1 MTTANS
7 IGAIPAVITFSHHIN
22 LDKIV
27 NTDKFLDNWYLQIL
41 GDARGGFNV
50 GPGNTIQSPPTGTVG
65 SNDLTKLKNGLPL
78 TLAQLFAK
86 NTANIY
92 PYITSATL
100 PDINDYKAAYNNAAT
115 AIGQVFSGTTNK
127 DLVSNQSSFPVLWLQ
142 DIQNAQLALSS
153 KKPSGYFVNN
163 GSGAPDPTTSASNY
177 LLGEVYVGLDAE
189 KKEIDSNNGD
199 VTYIEQFGL
208 PLSLN
213 LWYTDSSGNLYRG
226 VQDQNGAGLSIPG
239 SQSYVSNGAYNANAN
254 NGGGLAEELF
264 NNPSLKQQILSK
276 TDGSLY
282 FNPKDLYAGTPN
294 AVVDPNYGDFYDY
307 FNYLSKLSA
316 SDYPIRWSGQF
327 NQHQAYRVTGA
338 TFNGFS
344 QSGAFREY
352 DQTSS
357 IALSLNWDN
366 YSTQSGS
373 QIAPSS
379 LKKTADIIIPWFGTP
394 DNVPGIT
401 WAKNQYTIANSSSKP
416 SEPSG
421 GWNLAWGDTS
431 KAYSANTGL
440 ATLTPLQGTE
450 VKPSDVTPSG
460 GYQVAGLFNFYGKLF
475 TYNRSTISLGPASS
489 PYIWQESNDPFLTI
503 EGLPSNPQA
512 FRWQTITQDGKPNGA
527 ALQIQYQNGT
537 WQFQGTSP
545 NTWNDIGAGSKFS
558 VPGGGLLPGQF
569 NPTVTLKSSP
579 DTKTSITDITFKP
592 SGGVAS
598 DIPLTGFE
606 VLAPDG
612 RTVVATL
619 TLNDTYQANQ
629 LVNPTEITYAAT
641 APGTL
646 GAAAG
651 YYYKDDTTGGS
662 YMPIV
667 GLKDDVYGTVVGD
680 FLSLVNAGL
689 LGASQTFTYTPKSA
703 TSVEIGKLATLDP
716 GYSVTNNVI
725 DPSPWLD
732 KVYGP
737 VAKGFFGS
745 KAWQTTP
752 TDVPVPY
759 SYWASL
765 INQYAPSVY
774 GFGLSDRF
782 KNGYD
787 ISFNLDRVDLTN
799 FTPTQKQDFQL
810 LKFNP
815 SATSPTTAF
824 SLTDAS
830 ALHYLYPLFIE
841 YQIGG
846 FGQQGDKG
854 YKYNYDFLPDYN
866 QTRAIVNVPTP
877 QGEKEIRVEFQGGQ
891 LSEGSDVEIIS
902 NLGINQATLQDLAS
916 LGVRTNATAIAFQL
930 ATDPGAEASLSSDPN
945 LVAAEFLADLRD
957 PFGRLPARKLL
968 YYALNTATGALSPL
982 SYDPITGAGARFFDL
997 NNDGTPDLFTLSLID
1012 GGYGDKDD
1020 LANGVIVDP
1029 SVAGFVDLAN
1039 LQFTSA
1045 GSGTVTVSDPSNAAP
1060 AAVNLRATLNSRPN
1074 SSNQIGYVVLNAA
1087 EVASADAL
1095 LSDLN
1100 WLRGRAQTLFSTLES
1115 KDVTLPPA
1123 GSAFARDLQLIN
1135 GQSLRFF
1142 EVVDASL
1149 EQLSSLSDSRFRLL
1163 SSAAFANG
1171 QVAFS
1176 STSGVRF
1183 SLALLPGDLGLNA
1196 LISTAQGRAPV
1207 LDLSAFTA
1215 AQSLSGSVVHGREA
1229 DFHSSAGFYRSLDA
1243 NGTVIAADGITRLR
1257 PGDSAYAAEALR
1269 SSNLIAQLGNLAV
1282 ADNQTTSRSFSG
1294 VSGGSF
1300 LAPFAQVNGNTF
1312 FAYGA
1317 ASADGLSHFRALGNN
1332 LFGLEDIVGGGDRD
1346 FDDLVI
1352 GFNFDAVA

>member
-1 MTTANS
+1 M
-7 IGAIPAVITFSHHIN
+7 GHP
-22 LDKIV
+22 
-27 NTDKFLDNWYLQIL
+27 
-41 GDARGGFNV
+41 
-50 GPGNTIQSPPTGTVG
+50 
-65 SNDLTKLKNGLPL
+65 
-78 TLAQLFAK
+78 
-86 NTANIY
+86 
-92 PYITSATL
+92 
-100 PDINDYKAAYNNAAT
+100 
-115 AIGQVFSGTTNK
+115 
-127 DLVSNQSSFPVLWLQ
+127 
-142 DIQNAQLALSS
+142 
-153 KKPSGYFVNN
+153 
-163 GSGAPDPTTSASNY
+163 
-177 LLGEVYVGLDAE
+177 
-189 KKEIDSNNGD
+189 
-199 VTYIEQFGL
+199 
-208 PLSLN
+208 
-213 LWYTDSSGNLYRG
+213 
-226 VQDQNGAGLSIPG
+226 
-239 SQSYVSNGAYNANAN
+239 
-254 NGGGLAEELF
+254 
-264 NNPSLKQQILSK
+264 PSL
-276 TDGSLY
+276 
-282 FNPKDLYAGTPN
+282 P
-294 AVVDPNYGDFYDY
+294 
-307 FNYLSKLSA
+307 
-316 SDYPIRWSGQF
+316 
-327 NQHQAYRVTGA
+327 
-338 TFNGFS
+338 
-344 QSGAFREY
+344 
-352 DQTSS
+352 
-357 IALSLNWDN
+357 
-366 YSTQSGS
+366 
-373 QIAPSS
+373 
-379 LKKTADIIIPWFGTP
+379 
-394 DNVPGIT
+394 
-401 WAKNQYTIANSSSKP
+401 
-416 SEPSG
+416 
-421 GWNLAWGDTS
+421 
-431 KAYSANTGL
+431 
-440 ATLTPLQGTE
+440 QG
-450 VKPSDVTPSG
+450 
-460 GYQVAGLFNFYGKLF
+460 
-475 TYNRSTISLGPASS
+475 
-489 PYIWQESNDPFLTI
+489 
-503 EGLPSNPQA
+503 
-512 FRWQTITQDGKPNGA
+512 
-527 ALQIQYQNGT
+527 
-537 WQFQGTSP
+537 
-545 NTWNDIGAGSKFS
+545 
-558 VPGGGLLPGQF
+558 
-569 NPTVTLKSSP
+569 
-579 DTKTSITDITFKP
+579 
-592 SGGVAS
+592 
-598 DIPLTGFE
+598 
-606 VLAPDG
+606 
-612 RTVVATL
+612 
-619 TLNDTYQANQ
+619 
-629 LVNPTEITYAAT
+629 
-641 APGTL
+641 
-646 GAAAG
+646 
-651 YYYKDDTTGGS
+651 
-662 YMPIV
+662 
-667 GLKDDVYGTVVGD
+667 
-680 FLSLVNAGL
+680 
-689 LGASQTFTYTPKSA
+689 
-703 TSVEIGKLATLDP
+703 VET
-716 GYSVTNNVI
+716 
-725 DPSPWLD
+725 
-732 KVYGP
+732 
-737 VAKGFFGS
+737 
-745 KAWQTTP
+745 
-752 TDVPVPY
+752 PY

-765 INQYAPSVY
+765 INESAPSVY

-782 KNGYD
+782 KDGYD

-854 YKYNYDFLPDYN
+854 YSYNYDFLPDYN

-877 QGEKEIRVEFQGGQ
+877 QGEKEIRVEFRGGGQ

-902 NLGINQATLQDLAS
+902 NLGINQSTLQDLAS

-957 PFGRLPARKLL
+957 PFGRLPARKFL

-997 NNDGTPDLFTLSLID
+997 NNDGTPDFFTLSLID
-1012 GGYGDKDD
+1012 GGYGDKDG

-1060 AAVNLRATLNSRPN
+1060 AGVNLRATLNSRPN

-1215 AQSLSGSVVHGREA
+1215 AQSLSGSVVLGREA
-1229 DFHSSAGFYRSLDA
+1229 DFNSSAGFYRSLDA

-1317 ASADGLSHFRALGNN
+1317 ASTDGFSHFRALGNN
-1332 LFGLEDIVGGGDRD
+1332 LFGLEDMVGGGDRD